1 MSGKRNLILKM
12 VAFLSLT
19 LMLPSS
25 AEVDHGGLYG
35 TGGRSFSSGLSG
47 GNNLNSVAS
56 SCGVGRG
63 AGLAGGGIATGD
75 VTGAVANGQ
84 GGANLGDGLIQASVP
99 PGAAVA
105 SPSVVSSTLPG
116 ATTFMAK
123 CLSCHNPSKPEIPKI
138 TLAKAITKVAA
149 GAMPPPPAAALS
161 AKEKA
166 DLDAFFK
173 SGITL

>member
-1 MSGKRNLILKM
+1 MTSKRNLILKM

-35 TGGRSFSSGLSG
+35 TGGRSFSGGSSG
-47 GNNLNSVAS
+47 GNNLNNTLS
-56 SCGVGRG
+56 SCGVGRLG
-63 AGLAGGGIATGD
+63 GGLGGGIATGD
-75 VTGAVANGQ
+75 VTGAIANGQ
-84 GGANLGDGLIQASVP
+84 GGANLGDGLIQASIP
-99 PGAAVA
+99 PGAAV
-105 SPSVVSSTLPG
+105 SPSVANSTLPG

-123 CLSCHNPSKPEIPKI
+123 CLSCHNASKPQIPRI
-138 TLAKAITKVAA
+138 TLDKAITKVSA
-149 GAMPPPPAAALS
+149 GLMPPPPSAALS